1 MILFSHKEIE
11 NCLSKI
17 ILCSLLTIQDINL
30 KTYFSFIC
38 LFVVNQGLCV
48 CLMLPG
54 ALCVAQATF
63 EFTLASLVLGWQACT
78 RTPGQFY
85 IWHFLDLN
93 YSSPSA
99 PTQFCLYFYT
109 AVLQTGW
116 FSKDAG
122 IIPVAIVILFSSRT
136 AHKQLARNF
145 GTMLWYSNFFIS
157 SHNQVFAFENFR
169 QEMKIY
175 LSVVRLEAVLL
186 GCFPDIDW
194 LSITWIYCY
203 TRRLWVKVITWCFR
217 GLGSVVGG
225 PVPCTNVPISA
236 GWEQDIFPVSLLH

>member
-1 MILFSHKEIE
+1 MILFVHKEIE

-17 ILCSLLTIQDINL
+17 ILYSLLTVQDINF
-30 KTYFSFIC
+30 KTHFSFVYLLWTKVSVC
-38 LFVVNQGLCV
+38 AWSSLCSPGN
-48 CLMLPG
+48 LWIHLSLPSSARLTG
-54 ALCVAQATF
+54 T
-63 EFTLASLVLGWQACT
+63 CT
-78 RTPGQFY
+78 RTPSQFY

-122 IIPVAIVILFSSRT
+122 IIPVAIAILLSSRT
-136 AHKQLARNF
+136 AHKYLARNL
-145 GTMLWYSNFFIS
+145 GTVLWSSNFFIS
-157 SHNQVFAFENFR
+157 SHNQVLAFENFR

-175 LSVVRLEAVLL
+175 LSMVQLEAVLL
-186 GCFPDIDW
+186 GCFLDVDW
-194 LSITWIYCY
+194 LSITWIDCNA
-203 TRRLWVKVITWCFR
+203 RRLWVKVSTLCFR

-236 GWEQDIFPVSLLH
+236 GWEQGIFPVFLVH